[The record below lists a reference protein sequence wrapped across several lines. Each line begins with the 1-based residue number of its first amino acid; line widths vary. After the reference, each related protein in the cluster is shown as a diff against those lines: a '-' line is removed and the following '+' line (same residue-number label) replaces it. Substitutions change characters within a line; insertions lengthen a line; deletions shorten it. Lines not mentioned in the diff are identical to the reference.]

1 MQDMPQVK
9 EHCLSLP
16 PLFISPPSLPPP
28 LSLSVLCMAYR
39 TFFEVGLN
47 VLKSRRAVEED
58 VAVA

>member
-1 MQDMPQVK
+1 
-9 EHCLSLP
+9 
-16 PLFISPPSLPPP
+16 
-28 LSLSVLCMAYR
+28 MAYR